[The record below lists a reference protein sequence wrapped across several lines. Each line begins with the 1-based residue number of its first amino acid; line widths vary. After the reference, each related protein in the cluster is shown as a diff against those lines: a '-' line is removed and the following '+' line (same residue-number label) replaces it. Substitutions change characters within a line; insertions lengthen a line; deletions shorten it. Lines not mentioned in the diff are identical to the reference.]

1 MRALTVPEV
10 PSSGGVRALAY
21 TMVAERENQTIKK
34 QRASALIMLANA
46 RVWESEG
53 WRVMIT
59 DTDGKEFNP
68 AAFAEFLGPGFSWS
82 PQQPL
87 SVAPSYYEAVPS
99 SPEHEDFSE
108 ETEQTAEPALAPEP
122 VAEAAPVE
130 EIDAFAEADTL
141 AEATSLEEADAF
153 EEAEA
158 FEDIDD
164 FEEVDD
170 FEEGVPFAKAEH
182 FVERKPFEEP
192 ERFDEPTSFEELEA
206 SYGRLVAHQ

>member
-1 MRALTVPEV
+1 
-10 PSSGGVRALAY
+10 
-21 TMVAERENQTIKK
+21 MVAERENQTIKK

-130 EIDAFAEADTL
+130 EIDAF
-141 AEATSLEEADAF
+141 